1 MRIARA
7 VGALTAASV
16 TLAAFAV
23 ATAAFAQPPR
33 DSLLVVVHRA
43 PGTVGIFKVVDKD
56 ITLLKTLPVGKT
68 PREVA
73 LSPDGRRAYVSN
85 QEGLS
90 VTVIDLEKM
99 AVAGTISDPNLKGP
113 DGGLVSRDGKKFY
126 VVAMERDSLF
136 VVATD
141 TLKVTTEIPLKL
153 SVPRRVTY
161 SPDGRKIYVTANKTD
176 EIVVM
181 DAATEKIT
189 NRIPVGGEPRGGLAF
204 TPDGKRFVAGA
215 VEDDTLYYV
224 DAATEKVT
232 RILGT
237 PVSPQRVVFN
247 PAGTAFVLCRSGSVF
262 AIQNLDK
269 HDKNVVIPI
278 GLAPWGLDISGDGKY
293 VFASNNVDDTISI
306 IDSTT
311 LKVVNTVRVDHD
323 PNGIAFRK

>member
-1 MRIARA
+1 MRITRIVAPVLVA
-7 VGALTAASV
+7 V
-16 TLAAFAV
+16 F
-23 ATAAFAQPPR
+23 ATATVAFAQPAR
-33 DSLLVVVHRA
+33 DSLLVVVYRVS
-43 PGTVGIFKVVDKD
+43 GTVGVFKAVGKD
-56 ITLLKTLPVGKT
+56 ITPLKTLPAGKT

-73 LSPDGRRAYVSN
+73 LSPDGRRAYISN
-85 QEGLS
+85 LGGQD
-90 VTVIDLEKM
+90 VTVVDLEKLE
-99 AVAGTISDPNLKGP
+99 VAGTISDPNLKGP
-113 DGGLVSRDGKKFY
+113 DGGLVSRDGQKFY
-126 VVAMERDSLF
+126 VVSTERDSLF
-136 VVATD
+136 VIATD
-141 TLKVTTEIPLKL
+141 TLKVITEIPLKL

-161 SPDGRKIYVTANKTD
+161 SPDWKKIYVTSNKTD

-181 DAATEKIT
+181 DAAAEKIT

-204 TPDGKRFVAGA
+204 APDGKRFLAGA

-224 DAATEKVT
+224 DAASEKVT
-232 RILGT
+232 RILGV
-237 PVSPQRVVFN
+237 PVSPQRIVFN

-262 AIQNLDK
+262 AIQDLDK